1 MILKDIKWKD
11 SDSKILMQAFHGT
24 ESLLLSLTL
33 LLVPQKLGK
42 AKRGPKNLQGQ
53 SQSSRT
59 PLTLSFVFTRSWQ
72 RTTQSKHPFRRGAS
86 SLLLIEF
93 SSRRLHT
100 FTHQPLGVHSVQK
113 LMPDLNKR
121 AGTVLG
127 LFMLLFSRLPPH
139 KTLCAFHLSA
149 SVQAL

>member
-1 MILKDIKWKD
+1 MILKDIKLKD

-24 ESLLLSLTL
+24 ESPLLSLTL

-72 RTTQSKHPFRRGAS
+72 RTTQSKNPFRRGAS
-86 SLLLIEF
+86 SLLLIDS

-100 FTHQPLGVHSVQK
+100 STPSHISRWVC
-113 LMPDLNKR
+113 
-121 AGTVLG
+121 TV
-127 LFMLLFSRLPPH
+127 SRSS
-139 KTLCAFHLSA
+139 CQNSA
-149 SVQAL
+149 SVQVQFPGCLCFHFLAFPPPIRHCVLFI